1 MNGVLLSI
9 KVRLSAVELKKMK
22 SSKTLYE
29 LLHNSVEQFPSRV
42 AFHMLDGE
50 EVTYREV
57 GERVQQVQELLI
69 GAGLKPGDKVALLSS
84 SMPNWGVCYL
94 AVTSAGM
101 VIVPILPDFTGEEL
115 DMILKHAE
123 VKALLT
129 SDKLFTKL
137 SKETVDAMNIVIRTK
152 SLKPLVQRVKE
163 QGEIATPSPED
174 LAAIIYTSGT
184 TSTPKGVMLSHKA
197 ICAQVD
203 IDFELFPI
211 NEEDVF
217 LSVLPLSHT
226 YECSIGLLYA
236 YACGSKVV
244 YLDRPPTA
252 AVLMPALKKVRPT
265 LLLIVPLVI
274 EKIFRSQVQA
284 KFNANPI
291 LRNLYKVGFVRRYL
305 HRVAGKKLN
314 KVFGD
319 RIRFLGIGGAKLDTT
334 TERFLKEG
342 RVNYAI
348 GYGLTETAPLLAGAI
363 PSKVRIGSTGPAA
376 PQVEL
381 RIINKDPNTGLG
393 ELVAKSPSVMMGY
406 YKNPEATAEVFT
418 EDGWF
423 RTGDLAEF
431 DKDNFVYIRG
441 RLKNMIVGPSGENIY
456 PEDIET
462 VLNSHLFVADS
473 VVTEKEGHLVA
484 LVHFNTEALEAKFEE
499 WKAGWDTKKGEWKA
513 EWDIKCKAFDEKKQ
527 ELMKEIMEY
536 VNSKVN
542 RFSRI
547 SEVVEEK
554 EDFVR
559 TPTKKIRRFLYTKQG
574 KSTQVV
580 AEHK

>member
-319 RIRFLGIGGAKLDTT
+319 RIRFLGIGGAKLDIT

-462 VLNSHLFVADS
+462 VLNSHVFVADS

-499 WKAGWDTKKGEWKA
+499 WKAGWDSKKGEWKA

-574 KSTQVV
+574 KNTQVV

>member
-1 MNGVLLSI
+1 
-9 KVRLSAVELKKMK
+9 MK
-22 SSKTLYE
+22 QSKTLYE
-29 LLHNSVEQFPSRV
+29 LLHNSTEQYPSRP
-42 AFHMLDGE
+42 AFEMLDGE
-50 EVTYREV
+50 SVTYQEV
-57 GERVQQVQELLI
+57 KNRVEIVQELLLS
-69 GAGLKPGDKVALLSS
+69 AGLKSGDKVALLSS

-94 AVTSAGM
+94 AVTSMGM

-115 DMILKHAE
+115 DMILAHAE

-137 SKETVDAMNIVIRTK
+137 SKATVEKMNIIIRTK
-152 SLKPLVQRVKE
+152 NLKTISHRIKE
-163 QGEIATPSPED
+163 QGARTTPQPED

-197 ICAQVD
+197 ICAQID
-203 IDFELFPI
+203 IDFELFPV

-217 LSVLPLSHT
+217 LSVLPMSHT

-274 EKIFRSQVQA
+274 EKVYRSQVQA
-284 KFNANPI
+284 KFNANFV
-291 LRNLYKVGFVRRYL
+291 LRSLYKIGFVRRLL
-305 HRVAGKKLN
+305 HRVAGKKVN
-314 KVFGD
+314 QAFGG
-319 RIRFLGIGGAKLDTT
+319 RIRFLGIGGAKLDRT
-334 TERFLKEG
+334 TERFLLEG
-342 RVNYAI
+342 KVNYAI

-363 PSKVRIGSTGPAA
+363 PSKVRLGSTGPAA
-376 PQVEL
+376 PLVDL
-381 RIINKDPNTGLG
+381 RIDNVNPETGLG

-431 DKDNFVYIRG
+431 DKDGWVYIRG

-456 PEDIET
+456 PEDIEN
-462 VLNSHLFVADS
+462 VLNSHFFVADS

-484 LVHFNTEALEAKFEE
+484 LVHFNTEALEQKFEE
-499 WKAGWDTKKGEWKA
+499 WKAEWDSKKGEWKA
-513 EWDIKCKAFDEKKQ
+513 EWDIKAKAFDEKK
-527 ELMKEIMEY
+527 EEIKKEIMEY
-536 VNSKVN
+536 VNAKVN

-547 SEVVEEK
+547 SEILEEK
-554 EDFVR
+554 EDFIR
-559 TPTKKIRRFLYTKQG
+559 TPTKKIRRFLYTQKPAKQN
-574 KSTQVV
+574 
-580 AEHK
+580 AR

>member
-163 QGEIATPSPED
+163 LGEIATPSPED

-203 IDFELFPI
+203 IDFELFPV